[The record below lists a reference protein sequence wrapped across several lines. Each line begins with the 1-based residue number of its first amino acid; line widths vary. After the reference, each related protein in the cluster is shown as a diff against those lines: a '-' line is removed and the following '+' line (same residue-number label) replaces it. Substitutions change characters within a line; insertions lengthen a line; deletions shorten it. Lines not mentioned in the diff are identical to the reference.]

1 MENKE
6 SNEDNNS
13 TNINEALL
21 EKTKE
26 EILKKSHIPKNKF
39 NRNSLICSLPNL
51 GKSANKNYNRIAAE
65 LNRIIL
71 SDRKLEEETD
81 VITQRKKNE
90 ENDKENEEGLKM
102 NMIIK

>member
-39 NRNSLICSLPNL
+39 NRNYYLLFNF
-51 GKSANKNYNRIAAE
+51 N
-65 LNRIIL
+65 IIY
-71 SDRKLEEETD
+71 
-81 VITQRKKNE
+81 
-90 ENDKENEEGLKM
+90 
-102 NMIIK
+102 